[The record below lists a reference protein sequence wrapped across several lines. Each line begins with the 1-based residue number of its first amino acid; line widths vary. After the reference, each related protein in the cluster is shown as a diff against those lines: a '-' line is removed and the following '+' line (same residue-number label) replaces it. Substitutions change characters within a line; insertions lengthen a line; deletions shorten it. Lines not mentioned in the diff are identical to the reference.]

1 MSEAAL
7 VQTTVNCPS
16 CKRIQ
21 FEKPDRRYC
30 IACRST
36 LYPHIVSRTVI
47 HAIETHRKE
56 LFPPIS
62 PEPGQLTKIVM
73 HKLCEARKRRRWSQ
87 KEMGR
92 RSKMFR
98 TNITR
103 LEKSH
108 KQTTVAT
115 LQRLAAVLELDFTEL
130 LMQSEAELGRP
141 MKWDRTFMEDIV
153 IAAPKLSDEQRTI
166 ILDAAEKLSRGQY
179 TFPDWIRI

>member
-1 MSEAAL
+1 
-7 VQTTVNCPS
+7 
-16 CKRIQ
+16 
-21 FEKPDRRYC
+21 
-30 IACRST
+30 
-36 LYPHIVSRTVI
+36 
-47 HAIETHRKE
+47 
-56 LFPPIS
+56 
-62 PEPGQLTKIVM
+62 
-73 HKLCEARKRRRWSQ
+73 
-87 KEMGR
+87 
-92 RSKMFR
+92 MFR

-179 TFPDWIRI
+179 TSPDWIRI